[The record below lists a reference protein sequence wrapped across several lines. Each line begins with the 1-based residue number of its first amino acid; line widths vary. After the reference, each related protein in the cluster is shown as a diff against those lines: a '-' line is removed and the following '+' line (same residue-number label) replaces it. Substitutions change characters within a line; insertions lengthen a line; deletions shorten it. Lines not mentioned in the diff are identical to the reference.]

1 MTRTCSGSVPTFI
14 SHSVPLPQCC
24 PVSGNPMP
32 GSKLTVCYMPG
43 AVVFPVEDLASF
55 VSEYVG
61 GRGDI
66 RGMEEMI
73 QELASRVRDETGVQ
87 VRAFADLIIQPPF
100 GGDQQTMRVSARA
113 KLGD

>member
-1 MTRTCSGSVPTFI
+1 MIRTCKPETPTFV
-14 SHSVPLPQCC
+14 SHSTPIPQCC
-24 PVSGNPMP
+24 PVSGNPLP
-32 GSKLTVCYMPG
+32 GSKLTVCYMPNT
-43 AVVFPVEDLASF
+43 VVFPVEDLAEF

-73 QELASRVRDETGVQ
+73 QELAARVRDVVGVP

-100 GGDQQTMRVSARA
+100 GGDQQTMRVAARA
-113 KLGD
+113 AA

>member
-1 MTRTCSGSVPTFI
+1 MIRSCNAHVPIFL
-14 SHSVPLPQCC
+14 SHSTPIPQCC
-24 PVSGNPMP
+24 PVSGNPLP
-32 GSKLTVCYMPG
+32 GSKLTVCYRPDD
-43 AVVFPVEDLASF
+43 VVFPVEDLASF

-73 QELASRVRDETGVQ
+73 QELAVRVRDVVRVP
-87 VRAFADLIIQPPF
+87 VRAYADLVIKPPF

-113 KLGD
+113 TP